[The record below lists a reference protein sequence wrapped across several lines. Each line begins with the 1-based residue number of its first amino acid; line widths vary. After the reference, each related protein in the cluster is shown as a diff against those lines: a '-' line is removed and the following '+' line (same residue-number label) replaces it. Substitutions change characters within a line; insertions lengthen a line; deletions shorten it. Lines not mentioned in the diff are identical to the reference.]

1 MTKPLLT
8 KCPVCESQLDVTRLY
23 CPNCDTT
30 IEGHFSTVSGP
41 FARLTPEQL
50 QFVLTFVRCEGRFNR
65 MEDELN
71 LSYPT
76 IRNRLYEVIR
86 ALGFEPGKE
95 EAPVRLAPEERKRIL
110 DDLEQGKIDYEQAK
124 RMLQGQEA

>member
-1 MTKPLLT
+1 MNPILT
-8 KCPVCESQLDVTRLY
+8 KCPVCGGPLTVTRIH
-23 CPNCDTT
+23 CPQCNTT
-30 IEGHFSTVSGP
+30 IEGEFGVSSGP
-41 FARLTPEQL
+41 FARLTPEQV

-76 IRNRLYEVIR
+76 IRNRLFDVIR

-95 EAPVRLAPEERKRIL
+95 EAQAKLTVEERRRIL
-110 DDLEQGKIDYEQAK
+110 DDLDQGKITSDQAK
-124 RMLQGQEA
+124 QLLQGLEI